1 MANNTTVLY
10 SYLNKQKLNKPKQ
23 YLCTHITRASESL
36 HSARGE
42 LDRAIDSLEKL
53 DTLRTARARAYMG
66 IAVGDMKKHIDCII
80 RNARNAIEKAELAKV
95 MVDKSY
101 STMSDK

>member
-1 MANNTTVLY
+1 MANNTVLY
-10 SYLNKQKLNKPKQ
+10 SFLNKQKLNKPKQ

-53 DTLRTARARAYMG
+53 DAHVRLFFRTFNIKRG
-66 IAVGDMKKHIDCII
+66 
-80 RNARNAIEKAELAKV
+80 EP
-95 MVDKSY
+95 
-101 STMSDK
+101 

>member
-1 MANNTTVLY
+1 MANYTVSH

-53 DTLRTARARAYMG
+53 DALRSARAKVYMG
-66 IAVGDMKKHIDCII
+66 LALGDMKKHIDCII

-101 STMSDK
+101 STMRDK